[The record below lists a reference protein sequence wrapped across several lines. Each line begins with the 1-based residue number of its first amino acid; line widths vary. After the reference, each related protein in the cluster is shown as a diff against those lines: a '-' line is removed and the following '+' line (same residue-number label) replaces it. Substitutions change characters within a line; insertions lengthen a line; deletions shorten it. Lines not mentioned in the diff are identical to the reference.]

1 MHLTAVSL
9 SLASPETGL
18 LLDALAP
25 VAGHL
30 QQTIYGEQRA
40 AWAAGLARGSLPEWF
55 NWKEKSMLHDVTHMP
70 GNALMLI
77 LLMAQASPGW
87 AAGIPTL
94 QEVTVSGGGH
104 DLIGIADSASEGT
117 VTAKQLANR
126 PLLRQAEVMEV
137 VPGMIVTQ
145 HSGDGKANQY
155 FLRGFNLDH
164 GSDFSTHVMGMPI
177 NMVSHAHGQGYMDLN
192 FLIPELVAT
201 VKYKKGVYGAEDGDF
216 ATSGSALI
224 DYQRK
229 LAAPFVDLSLGQHN
243 YRRLLTAGSTE
254 INGFNLLAGFELAG
268 NDGPWELPENL
279 QKQNAVF
286 RLSSGTAANGFAVT
300 AMLYKADWKA
310 SEHVP
315 ERAIT
320 SGEIGRYGSL
330 VKNDGGHTHR
340 YSLSG
345 EWAQTGESGANR
357 ANIYVIDYGLNLF
370 SAPSGYISGLS
381 GDQHEQADERVVWGG
396 DLRHTWFLDPRL
408 RDTELTAGMQLR
420 QDRIGKVGLY
430 NTVDRQRTN
439 TVREDK
445 ITETA
450 TGLFLDAKTQWL
462 RWLRTNVGAR
472 YDLISAESTALSGA
486 NNMANGGEVS
496 AHQASPKLGAVFG
509 PFNLLGSTEFYAN
522 WGHGFHS
529 NDVRGATAKVNPLD
543 GSRVDAVP
551 MLVKAKGSELGVRVV
566 PLSGWNSSLSVWKMD
581 LASELVFIGDEGVT
595 EPKGAS
601 HREGL
606 EWSNYLTPLSG
617 VIVDA
622 DVALS
627 KARFKDEVNNGRHV
641 PNAIPLTVSL
651 GISYDDGGPWFSGFR
666 MRYLGAYA
674 LEETGTKKSEAFW
687 MTNLK
692 LGYRFNKQ
700 WQATLDVLNLF
711 DKKANDIEY
720 WGGACTRNEAVAST
734 GGCGTGS
741 AIDGRLI
748 HPLEP
753 RTLRLGLRVSF

>member
-1 MHLTAVSL
+1 MT
-9 SLASPETGL
+9 
-18 LLDALAP
+18 
-25 VAGHL
+25 
-30 QQTIYGEQRA
+30 
-40 AWAAGLARGSLPEWF
+40 AAGLA
-55 NWKEKSMLHDVTHMP
+55 H
-70 GNALMLI
+70 
-77 LLMAQASPGW
+77 

-94 QEVTVSGGGH
+94 QEVTVSSGSK
-104 DLIGIADSASEGT
+104 DLIGVADTASEGT

-126 PLLRQAEVMEV
+126 PLLRPAEVMEV

-145 HSGDGKANQY
+145 HSGGGKANQY

-164 GSDFSTHVMGMPI
+164 GSDFATHVMGMPI

-192 FLIPELVAT
+192 FLIPELVGT

-216 ATSGSALI
+216 ATSGSARI

-229 LAAPFVDLSLGQHN
+229 LAAPFIDLSLGQHN
-243 YRRLLTAGSTE
+243 YRRLLAAGSTE
-254 INGFNLLAGFELAG
+254 INGFNLLAGVELAG
-268 NDGPWELPENL
+268 NDGPWDQPENL

-286 RLSSGTAANGFAVT
+286 RLSSGSAANGFAFT
-300 AMLYKADWKA
+300 AMLYKADWTA

-315 ERAIT
+315 ERAIS
-320 SGEIGRYGSL
+320 SGEIGRYGTL
-330 VKNDGGHTHR
+330 VAHDGGQTHR

-345 EWAQTGESGANR
+345 EWAQTGENVATR
-357 ANIYVIDYGLNLF
+357 ANAYVIDYGLNLF
-370 SAPSGYISGLS
+370 SSASGYISGLS

-396 DLRHTWFLDPRL
+396 DLRHTWFLGPQL

-430 NTVDRQRTN
+430 NTMDRQRTN

-462 RWLRTNVGAR
+462 PWLRTSVGGR
-472 YDLISAESTALSGA
+472 YDLIRAEATALGGTY
-486 NNMANGGEVS
+486 NMANGGEVS
-496 AHQASPKLGAVFG
+496 AHQASPKLGTVFG
-509 PFNLLGSTEFYAN
+509 PFDLLGPTQFYAN

-529 NDVRGATAKVNPLD
+529 NDVRGATAKVNPQD
-543 GSRVDAVP
+543 GTPTQAVP
-551 MLVKAKGSELGVRVV
+551 LLVKAKGSELGVRVV
-566 PLSGWNSSLSVWKMD
+566 PLPGWNSSLSVWQME
-581 LASELVFIGDEGVT
+581 LASELVFIGDEGIT

-601 HREGL
+601 RRTGL
-606 EWSNYLTPLSG
+606 EWSNYFTPLSG
-617 VIVDA
+617 LIVDA
-622 DVALS
+622 DLALS
-627 KARFKDEVNNGRHV
+627 KARFKEEINGGRYV

-651 GISYDDGGPWFSGFR
+651 GISYDDNGQWFGGVR

-674 LEETGTKKSEAFW
+674 LEETGSEKSSAFW
-687 MTNLK
+687 MANLK

-720 WGGACTRNEAVAST
+720 WGGACTRNEAMAGT
-734 GGCGTGS
+734 GGCGSGS
-741 AIDGRLI
+741 AIDGRLV

-753 RTLRLGLRVSF
+753 RTLRVGLRISF